1 MSKVIDMLGIT
12 EKVEEVVAAR
22 LQKGFISLPQIRDL
36 VKKSVD
42 SLSADVYSNM
52 KEIDQQKYKL
62 VELGIQ
68 ISNLTELVKML
79 QARGGD

>member
-52 KEIDQQKYKL
+52 KRIEQQKYKI

-68 ISNLTELVKML
+68 INNLTALVKI
-79 QARGGD
+79 QQGGGDK

>member
-1 MSKVIDMLGIT
+1 MSKVIGMLGIT

>member
-12 EKVEEVVAAR
+12 EKVEQVVAAR